1 MAVLENVLDYTACIF
16 LEAIKTVSKSRR
28 RGGESSRVAT
38 STGAENERSPGSRDS
53 VRLHHVHI
61 ESHTMLT
68 RFPHALL
75 TCFTLP
81 LALGLA
87 GCGAG
92 AGNGWVTATELLSNG
107 LNQAATL
114 VSHDGNR
121 SVWDQPVALA
131 VPAFDYRHASAQ
143 LAVAPGGAASQSMG
157 ASFVSLMPQGAV
169 ACVTQLTRIRYT
181 PPPNFNGIPGWSGA
195 DPTLPVQL
203 YSLAWTSYWRS
214 DLGLGQ
220 LPGSAIDGFE
230 LVANFAP
237 REGRAFFRLDKSR
250 FASVQDAVVCHQ
262 APASAAWDCA
272 APVVTDLGSAWQ
284 LVRANLQPGAYVLVA
299 RAG

>member
-1 MAVLENVLDYTACIF
+1 M
-16 LEAIKTVSKSRR
+16 
-28 RGGESSRVAT
+28 
-38 STGAENERSPGSRDS
+38 
-53 VRLHHVHI
+53 H
-61 ESHTMLT
+61 T
-68 RFPHALL
+68 RFPHILL

-87 GCGAG
+87 GCGAGADDGEQEPPALLAGVDSGDIVDYCQVDMSRPGGGSG

-203 YSLAWTSYWRS
+203 YSLAWTGYWRP

-220 LPGSAIDGFE
+220 LPGTPIDGFE

-237 REGRAFFRLDKSR
+237 REGRAFFKLDKSR

-272 APVVTDLGSAWQ
+272 APVVTDLGGAWQ

-299 RAG
+299 RGG